1 LSAIEAIMTD
11 RERWTVYPLLFLALG
26 LSLKDKLTQSVSTK
40 TLVCNELVVYEPN
53 SQKQVRLA
61 GGQVAATGEV
71 AASGDLKAP
80 ALVCNSLLVVNKKGK
95 VVATVSSNN
104 DSGAVNVA
112 DAEGKV
118 LASISSNNDGG
129 QINVL
134 GQNTGTTTLLG
145 NFQHLAGLIFLD
157 AQGRPHASSATFVSP
172 FRSVKPAEAGK
183 DEAEGGQPADKDAG
197 AESEGAEEK
206 VETEKANAA
215 DSDKAEANSP
225 E

>member
-1 LSAIEAIMTD
+1 MTD

-26 LSLKDKLTQSVSTK
+26 LSLKDKLTQSVNTK
-40 TLVCNELVVYEPN
+40 TLVCNELLVYEPN
-53 SQKQVRLA
+53 TQKQVRLA

-80 ALVCNSLLVVNKKGK
+80 ALVCNSLFVVNKAGK

-112 DAEGKV
+112 DPEGKV

-129 QINVL
+129 LINVL
-134 GQNTGTTTLLG
+134 GLNTGTTTVLG

-157 AQGRPHASSATFVSP
+157 AQGRPHTSPATFVSP
-172 FRSVKPAEAGK
+172 LQSAKPAE
-183 DEAEGGQPADKDAG
+183 GQPASKDAKPQVEAAPEEAAPPRG
-197 AESEGAEEK
+197 ASAEPESAEQQPEPEGQ
-206 VETEKANAA
+206 
-215 DSDKAEANSP
+215 SP
-225 E
+225 EK